1 MTEFNF
7 EKKET
12 LTRLPP
18 WIKFPISKASE
29 FEKIQKLIKNAN
41 IHTICEEGR
50 CPNRAECYASGTATF
65 LLGGSKCT
73 RACAFCQV
81 SKGRPSEINKFES
94 MKVANAVRILNL
106 KYVVLTSVAR
116 DDLIDHG
123 AILFTSTIDEIRKID
138 PRIKI
143 EVLTPD
149 FWGGGKSIKEREI
162 LQQERLKKVLA
173 KKPICFNH
181 NLETVQRLQ
190 KEVRRGANY
199 LNSINLLKLSKK
211 IAPNI
216 ETKSGIM
223 LGLGENL
230 QEIKSTILDLQ
241 KINCD
246 QITIGQYLRP
256 SLKHLPVRRY
266 WRPEEFE
273 YIKNFAVK
281 VGFKKVSCGPLIR
294 SSYHAG

>member
-1 MTEFNF
+1 
-7 EKKET
+7 
-12 LTRLPP
+12 LPS

-29 FEKIQKLIKNAN
+29 FEKIQKLIKTAN

-65 LLGGSKCT
+65 LLGGSICS

-81 SKGRPSEINKFES
+81 NKGRPSQINDFES
-94 MKVANAVRILNL
+94 MKVANAVKILNL

-116 DDLIDHG
+116 DDLADHG
-123 AILFTSTIDEIRKID
+123 AILFTNTIDEIRKID
-138 PRIKI
+138 PSIKI

-149 FWGGGKSIKEREI
+149 FWGGGKSEEERSKLQKER
-162 LQQERLKKVLA
+162 LQKVLE
-173 KKPICFNH
+173 KKPVCFNH

-199 LNSINLLKLSKK
+199 LSSMNLLKVSKE
-211 IAPNI
+211 IAPQI
-216 ETKSGIM
+216 DTKSGIM
-223 LGLGENL
+223 LGLGEDL
-230 QEIKSTILDLQ
+230 QEIKSTIWDL
-241 KINCD
+241 KKVNCD

-256 SLKHLPVRRY
+256 SLNHLPVRKY
-266 WRPEEFE
+266 WEPEEFE
-273 YIKNFAVK
+273 YIKDFSEE